1 MVLPPSLAYFSYN
14 TQARDSNNLSS
25 EQSAVKILQGKGI
38 RKPWTIWQSAAE
50 AGFFQFKFFS
60 CSQSYLILTFPVH
73 NEAFEANDDDIRPA
87 GNQSRRDFKRTGIG
101 SAPLNWPVCFFINI
115 RYDIQNRYLHM
126 PYLSNSVNDPIPSW
140 TQWMTRYLH
149 ELSEGPDT
157 FMNSVNDPIPSWT
170 QRMTRYLHE
179 LQVLVPVLE
188 LSPLQR
194 LHMEV
199 GTLDLLLKPPSC
211 KINRFKSAVEEN
223 SSQFFIF
230 EKGDKTPAN
239 LFRLSH
245 VTVWLSCTSTW
256 GWPAPL

>member
-1 MVLPPSLAYFSYN
+1 
-14 TQARDSNNLSS
+14 
-25 EQSAVKILQGKGI
+25 
-38 RKPWTIWQSAAE
+38 
-50 AGFFQFKFFS
+50 
-60 CSQSYLILTFPVH
+60 
-73 NEAFEANDDDIRPA
+73 
-87 GNQSRRDFKRTGIG
+87 
-101 SAPLNWPVCFFINI
+101 
-115 RYDIQNRYLHM
+115 M
-126 PYLSNSVNDPIPSW
+126 PYLSKSVNDPISSW

-149 ELSEGPDT
+149 ELNEWPIPSWTPGTRVSSWAQRMTRYLHELSEWPNT

-170 QRMTRYLHE
+170 QWMTRYLHE